1 MEVEMKAKITFDQIN
16 KLTHDNFDKY
26 YIPDW
31 GEWEPLL
38 KTDTFYSFNG
48 ERPIKPKNIVRIRKE
63 FSRIKYVDFEELIKG
78 KVGKEKFN
86 RIEVFLTVKEKH
98 TDDEGIE
105 TNQEIEGTLDSG
117 AVEAFTK
124 VMEITNFK
132 PYFEKEK
139 SSLSFYVIRNKD
151 KKKMHCEIVS
161 VNGVG
166 PFLEI
171 EVIVPDNISVPEDC
185 ESTQEAQELIK
196 GFFKDV
202 FNITEFDK
210 RTWPQIIEDGN

>member
-1 MEVEMKAKITFDQIN
+1 MEVEMKAKITFDQMN
-16 KLTHDNFDKY
+16 KLANDNFDKY

-31 GEWEPLL
+31 SEWEPLL

-48 ERPIKPKNIVRIRKE
+48 ERPIKPKNIIRIRKE

-78 KVGKEKFN
+78 EVGKEKFN
-86 RIEVFLTVKEKH
+86 HREVFLTVKEKH

-124 VMEITNFK
+124 AMEITNFK

>member
-1 MEVEMKAKITFDQIN
+1 
-16 KLTHDNFDKY
+16 
-26 YIPDW
+26 
-31 GEWEPLL
+31 
-38 KTDTFYSFNG
+38 
-48 ERPIKPKNIVRIRKE
+48 
-63 FSRIKYVDFEELIKG
+63 
-78 KVGKEKFN
+78 
-86 RIEVFLTVKEKH
+86 
-98 TDDEGIE
+98 
-105 TNQEIEGTLDSG
+105 
-117 AVEAFTK
+117 
-124 VMEITNFK
+124 
-132 PYFEKEK
+132 
-139 SSLSFYVIRNKD
+139 
-151 KKKMHCEIVS
+151 MHCEIVS